1 MQKWLSKFTILT
13 LFPTIYFKIGGIM
26 DQGYQID
33 QIDKRIIAELQ
44 KNASLS
50 NAELAQLSR
59 SSAASVW
66 RRVRVLEKVGILLNS
81 VRMVDASKI
90 GCGVNVLCNV
100 RARSHAA
107 EARKS
112 FEEFVM
118 ERPEILEC
126 FSMSGD
132 WDYLLR
138 IVARDVASY
147 EAFLMRTLLNH
158 PNVASASSHFALSVT
173 KYTTALPMG

>member
-1 MQKWLSKFTILT
+1 VQKLLSKFILLA
-13 LFPTIYFKIGGIM
+13 LFLIIYFKFGKIM
-26 DQGYQID
+26 DQDYQID
-33 QIDKRIIAELQ
+33 RIDKRIIAELQ

-50 NAELAQLSR
+50 NADLAQLSS

-66 RRVRVLEKVGILLNS
+66 RRVRVLENAGILLNS
-81 VRMVDASKI
+81 VRMVDANKI

-100 RARSHAA
+100 RARSHTV
-107 EARKS
+107 EARRN
-112 FEEFVM
+112 FEGFVL

-173 KYTTALPMG
+173 KYTTAIPIG

>member
-1 MQKWLSKFTILT
+1 
-13 LFPTIYFKIGGIM
+13 
-26 DQGYQID
+26 
-33 QIDKRIIAELQ
+33 
-44 KNASLS
+44 
-50 NAELAQLSR
+50 
-59 SSAASVW
+59 
-66 RRVRVLEKVGILLNS
+66 
-81 VRMVDASKI
+81 MVDASKI

-100 RARSHAA
+100 RARSHAV
-107 EARKS
+107 EARTN
-112 FEEFVM
+112 FEEFVL

-147 EAFLMRTLLNH
+147 ESFLMRTLLNH

-173 KYTTALPMG
+173 KYTTAIPIG

>member
-1 MQKWLSKFTILT
+1 
-13 LFPTIYFKIGGIM
+13 M
-26 DQGYQID
+26 DQTHHID

-44 KNASLS
+44 QDASLS
-50 NAELAQLSR
+50 NAELAQR
-59 SSAASVW
+59 TASSPASVW
-66 RRVRVLEKVGILLNS
+66 RRVRAMESAGILLNS
-81 VRMVDASKI
+81 VRMVDSGKV

-100 RARSHAA
+100 RARSHAVD
-107 EARKS
+107 ARTS
-112 FEEFVM
+112 FEEFVQ
-118 ERPEILEC
+118 ERPEVLEC

-138 IVARDVASY
+138 IVARNVASY

-173 KYTTALPMG
+173 KYTTALPLGQLTTACDVTSSSEH

>member
-1 MQKWLSKFTILT
+1 MEQT
-13 LFPTIYFKIGGIM
+13 
-26 DQGYQID
+26 YQID

-44 KNASLS
+44 KDASLS
-50 NAELAQLSR
+50 NAELAQR
-59 SSAASVW
+59 TASSPASVW
-66 RRVRVLEKVGILLNS
+66 RRVRALENAGILLGT
-81 VRMVDASKI
+81 VRMVDAGKI

-100 RARSHAA
+100 RARSHAV
-107 EARKS
+107 EARTE
-112 FEEFVM
+112 FEAFLQQ
-118 ERPEILEC
+118 RPEVLEC

-138 IVARDVASY
+138 VVARDVASY

-173 KYTTALPMG
+173 KYATALPIG